1 MRSFLLFLS
10 LAVVSASLT
19 FGCGD
24 SEPQMPAATATPATP
39 TSAARVREPIVID
52 DLGRETAAVQLHE
65 PVNYSPV
72 HAAGSIWVPLMNAG
86 RVLRVDR
93 ATGEIT
99 AAIEVGPRA
108 SAYCC
113 DINALAAGDSSLFVT
128 HGRDRSLVEIDPAS
142 NAVMR
147 AFDLELDAYDVL
159 LDGDSIW
166 VTSFADD
173 AVVRLDRET
182 GIIAAVIKDVFSP
195 TGVAAA
201 GGAIWVVEH
210 RAGELVRIDPVSN
223 EVVARIELLG
233 MGRPT
238 TSENVVSAF
247 GSIWVANAASTVS
260 RIDPDT
266 NAQTLIEFPG
276 EQPLRVTAGASGVWV
291 THLELGSDRDE
302 SNHIARID
310 PDTNQVTRWPV
321 RNVWMVYE
329 HDDVLWLVAGDQ
341 AGRLGDWLVRVPLD
355 SP

>member
-1 MRSFLLFLS
+1 MRTFLLS
-10 LAVVSASLT
+10 VAISTILT

-24 SEPQMPAATATPATP
+24 SKPQMPGATATGPATP
-39 TSAARVREPIVID
+39 TGAAPVREPLLIE
-52 DLGRETAAVQLHE
+52 DLGRETAAVQLRE
-65 PVNYSPV
+65 AVNYSPV
-72 HAAGSIWVPLMNAG
+72 HVAGSIWVPLMNAG
-86 RVLRVDR
+86 RVLRVDQ
-93 ATGEIT
+93 ATGEST
-99 AAIEVGPRA
+99 AAIEIGPRTA
-108 SAYCC
+108 GTSYCC
-113 DINALAAGDSSLFVT
+113 DINALAAGDASLFVT
-128 HGRDRSLVEIDPAS
+128 HGRERSLVEIDAGS
-142 NAVMR
+142 NALTR

-182 GIIAAVIKDVFSP
+182 GAIEAVIKDVFSP
-195 TGVAAA
+195 TGVAAG

-210 RAGELVRIDPVSN
+210 RAGELVRIDPASN

-233 MGRPT
+233 MGGPT
-238 TSENVVSAF
+238 TSENVISAF

-291 THLELGSDRDE
+291 THLESASDRDQ

-310 PDTNQVTRWPV
+310 PATNEVTRWPAP
-321 RNVWMVYE
+321 NVWLVYE
-329 HDDVLWLVAGDQ
+329 HEGVLWLVVGDPS
-341 AGRLGDWLVRVPLD
+341 GRPGDWLVRVPLD
-355 SP
+355 LP